1 MLIYGE
7 LRGMSYLRLQVKLF
21 CSLLGNVAGYL
32 VKMKRL
38 KPMYRFSVNICETD
52 TSLSDTKSNNFY
64 SFLSI
69 LSTVS
74 VDYLST
80 RLIFNFQETNDLLL
94 YVRLSQEDDKNADQF

>member
-1 MLIYGE
+1 
-7 LRGMSYLRLQVKLF
+7 
-21 CSLLGNVAGYL
+21 
-32 VKMKRL
+32 
-38 KPMYRFSVNICETD
+38 MYRFSVNICETD

-94 YVRLSQEDDKNADQF
+94 YVRLSQEDDKNAGQF

>member
-1 MLIYGE
+1 
-7 LRGMSYLRLQVKLF
+7 
-21 CSLLGNVAGYL
+21 
-32 VKMKRL
+32 
-38 KPMYRFSVNICETD
+38 MYRFSVNICETD
-52 TSLSDTKSNNFY
+52 TNLSDTKSNNFY

-94 YVRLSQEDDKNADQF
+94 YVRLSQEDDKNAGQF